1 MNDINSHVKFYS
13 IVFYHIMHA
22 VAKSDSSINFRVIV
36 QNENKNKNT
45 FTTSILFA
53 IQSKISKRD

>member
-1 MNDINSHVKFYS
+1 MNDINSHVRFYS

-22 VAKSDSSINFRVIV
+22 VAKTDSSINFRVIV
-36 QNENKNKNT
+36 QKENKNKNT
-45 FTTSILFA
+45 FTSILFA